1 MGDER
6 FVIMSIFF
14 CSKATDRRLSRESA
28 AASESSKDGK
38 KGEKKETQRI
48 PSLFFSK
55 LPDESKT
62 IQCKPS
68 VRTCFELGTLD
79 LVDEG
84 GEAFLVEDG
93 HVGKDLAVET
103 DAGLLEAVHEH
114 GVGHAVGASAG
125 IDTGDPQTAERTL
138 LVTAVTIGILTGA
151 HDSLLGNTV
160 DVVAAEAEA
169 LGKGEN
175 FLMTGT
181 SRHTTLNSGHLLYLL

>member
-14 CSKATDRRLSRESA
+14 AQKRQTAGFHGKALRPRSPRRTE
-28 AASESSKDGK
+28 

>member
-1 MGDER
+1 MNGL
-6 FVIMSIFF
+6 SSCPFF

-160 DVVAAEAEA
+160 DVIAAEAEA

-175 FLMTGT
+175 FLMTEP
-181 SRHTTLNSGHLLYLL
+181 SHHA

>member
-1 MGDER
+1 M
-6 FVIMSIFF
+6 
-14 CSKATDRRLSRESA
+14 
-28 AASESSKDGK
+28 
-38 KGEKKETQRI
+38 
-48 PSLFFSK
+48 P
-55 LPDESKT
+55 
-62 IQCKPS
+62 
-68 VRTCFELGTLD
+68 
-79 LVDEG
+79 
-84 GEAFLVEDG
+84 
-93 HVGKDLAVET
+93 
-103 DAGLLEAVHEH
+103 
-114 GVGHAVGASAG
+114 VGASAG

>member
-6 FVIMSIFF
+6 FVIMSIFLLK
-14 CSKATDRRLSRESA
+14 SDRPQAFTGKRCGLGVLEGR
-28 AASESSKDGK
+28 K
-38 KGEKKETQRI
+38 KGRKKETQRI

-160 DVVAAEAEA
+160 D
-169 LGKGEN
+169 LS
-175 FLMTGT
+175 LI
-181 SRHTTLNSGHLLYLL
+181 HI

>member
-1 MGDER
+1 MESN
-6 FVIMSIFF
+6 ISIR
-14 CSKATDRRLSRESA
+14 KKA
-28 AASESSKDGK
+28 AALPVAAAALRKIQMTK
-38 KGEKKETQRI
+38 KKRPGET

-55 LPDESKT
+55 LPDESEAAHF
-62 IQCKPS
+62 KPS

-84 GEAFLVEDG
+84 GKAFLVEDG

-114 GVGHAVGASAG
+114 GVGHAVGTGAG

-138 LVTAVTIGILTGA
+138 LIAAVTVSILTGA
-151 HDSLLGNTV
+151 HNSLLGNAV
-160 DVVAAEAEA
+160 DVVAAEAET
-169 LGKGEN
+169 LGKGKN